1 MTKLRADE
9 PRKPSQEPPYPL
21 SPAESKAFI
30 ESFPSWYQ
38 RVYLGN
44 DVYTIAGRAHH
55 EDVWDRFAKAFPTRL
70 SGVSVLD
77 VGCNAGYFAL
87 QTKLLGAERVVGV
100 EFIDFY
106 LKQAQMLR
114 EIWGVDIEYRKM
126 DAHSVS
132 ALQEKFH
139 LVVFAGIFYHL
150 KNPLQVIE
158 DLGNL
163 CSDAILVE
171 TEVIPDD
178 PRNCVMVRQGTPAT
192 LQATSKGVMKFIE
205 TKELNNDGSN
215 WWVPDT
221 DCVMGMLRTAGFK
234 YFSSPLLLNESRLC
248 LIASKQRDSIL
259 KLEAFA

>member
-1 MTKLRADE
+1 MTKLRA
-9 PRKPSQEPPYPL
+9 EPPYPL

-44 DVYTIAGRAHH
+44 DVYTMPERVHH
-55 EDVWDRFAKAFPTRL
+55 EEVWDRFAKAFPTRL

-87 QTKLLGAERVVGV
+87 QTKLLGAGRVVGV

-106 LKQAQMLR
+106 LKQAQSLR
-114 EIWGVDIEYRKM
+114 KIWGVDIEYREM

-132 ALQEKFH
+132 ALQETFH

-158 DLGNL
+158 DLGHL
-163 CSDAILVE
+163 CSDAIVVE

-178 PRNCVMVRQGTPAT
+178 PRNCVMVRQGTPAI
-192 LQATSKGVMKFIE
+192 LQPTSKGVMKFIE
-205 TKELNNDGSN
+205 TDELNNDGSN

-234 YFSSPLLLNESRLC
+234 YFSSPLLLNDTRLC
-248 LIASKQRDSIL
+248 LIATKRSDSIL